1 MSAFESNNYFAA
13 AVEAASEEAAS
24 LEAASEE
31 AASLEAASE
40 EAATEEATEAASEEA
55 AAEAVL
61 EALEPPQ
68 ATMLIARAAARATET
83 IFFIIGIS
91 FCNCKYANVFGA
103 AQAEPPQAERRGRQ
117 TLKLPT
123 GNLL

>member
-55 AAEAVL
+55 AAVL